1 MFPNPRRRFSR
12 LQIKVISAKSNKT
25 TCINLFKQRR
35 RMKSFN
41 FIPVY
46 HGTFFIYG
54 QLSWDLWEH
63 IHKEN
68 ILNKFVVGITQKQ
81 KLTTQKRKE
90 KFVGNN
96 ENVIAAGFV
105 LGCVICWI
113 CFVTLLQPL
122 MQIAKFPRV
131 IKCYQSLSRD
141 ILCSPVKT
149 LRLIQCASRNSK
161 NTCGVWK
168 VWKTKF

>member
-1 MFPNPRRRFSR
+1 
-12 LQIKVISAKSNKT
+12 
-25 TCINLFKQRR
+25 
-35 RMKSFN
+35 MKSFN

-96 ENVIAAGFV
+96 ENVIAAGAEKVGPGVCNLLDV
-105 LGCVICWI
+105 L
-113 CFVTLLQPL
+113 L
-122 MQIAKFPRV
+122 R
-131 IKCYQSLSRD
+131 CYNL
-141 ILCSPVKT
+141 
-149 LRLIQCASRNSK
+149 
-161 NTCGVWK
+161 
-168 VWKTKF
+168 

>member
-96 ENVIAAGFV
+96 ENVIAAGAEKPCPVVCNLLDMFCYVVTTFNADCKIPQSNKMLSKFV
-105 LGCVICWI
+105 PRFPPQPSQNSTFDSM
-113 CFVTLLQPL
+113 CFP
-122 MQIAKFPRV
+122 K
-131 IKCYQSLSRD
+131 
-141 ILCSPVKT
+141 
-149 LRLIQCASRNSK
+149 
-161 NTCGVWK
+161 
-168 VWKTKF
+168 